1 MSEKILAKDAKL
13 GSIYLTRGGKQ
24 LDETKKEC
32 LWGFHPVQILRRE
45 NGPDG
50 NLKRVVVYTPW
61 GTELV
66 LNPDYL
72 LEVTDLQTLPV
83 GTVNPVLINTTKVS
97 EEEAPEEYMQKLK
110 EIKKEQSQG
119 KSSEEGSKPKTKFE
133 SQQILEEL
141 KKGTP
146 VKEMAK
152 ILKLDYRVV
161 YGHIQQLKKKFKIQK
176 VGKGIFQLVED
187 K

>member
-1 MSEKILAKDAKL
+1 MSEKILAKDAQL

-24 LDETKKEC
+24 LDDAKKEC
-32 LWGFHPVQILRRE
+32 LWGFHPVQVLRYE

-50 NLKRVVVYTPW
+50 SLKRVIVYTPW

-66 LNPDYL
+66 LNPDYP
-72 LEVTDLQTLPV
+72 LETTDLQTLPV
-83 GTVNPVLINTTKVS
+83 ETVNPVLINTTKVS
-97 EEEAPEEYMQKLK
+97 DENAPEEYVQKLK
-110 EIKKEQSQG
+110 EIKKEQPQEN
-119 KSSEEGSKPKTKFE
+119 SSKEGNKPKTKFE
-133 SQQILEEL
+133 CQQILEEL

-176 VGKGIFQLVED
+176 VGKGIFQLME

>member
-1 MSEKILAKDAKL
+1 MSEKILAKDAQL

-32 LWGFHPVQILRRE
+32 LWGFHPVQVLKRE
-45 NGPDG
+45 NGLDG
-50 NLKRVVVYTPW
+50 NLKRVIVYTPW
-61 GTELV
+61 GTELA
-66 LNPDYL
+66 LNPDYP
-72 LEVTDLQTLPV
+72 LETTDLQTLPV
-83 GTVNPVLINTTKVS
+83 ETINPALINTTKVS
-97 EEEAPEEYMQKLK
+97 GDESAPEEYVQKLK
-110 EIKKEQSQG
+110 EIKKEQSQE

-176 VGKGIFQLVED
+176 IGKGTFQLVE